1 MWIISEADMP
11 MRTST
16 TKSQRNTLVLGSEAL
31 ASKFYQEMLRRE
43 GPGRVRLV
51 KGKDLQKGPTTD
63 DVSRIVIVDPQL
75 ETNSELTNALID
87 YKFRGVKIETIVD
100 SYEKTSRKI
109 WLEGLSPQWL
119 VLANGFSPSVAYLRL
134 KRVLD
139 VILSVIAIFLTAPLM
154 ALVAWAI
161 TLESTG
167 PAIFRQER
175 VGMNGR
181 HFTLYKFRSMR
192 LDAEKTSGPTWAKQQ
207 DDRCTRIGGFIRRCR
222 IDELPQLMNVLRGH
236 MSFVGPRPERP
247 YFVELLKEKIPYYD
261 LRHYVKPGI
270 TGWAQVMYPYGASV
284 EDAYQKL
291 QYDLYYAKNVTISL
305 DILVLLKTIKVVLMG
320 QGR

>member
-1 MWIISEADMP
+1 

-16 TKSQRNTLVLGSEAL
+16 TRSQRNTLVLGSEAL

-43 GPGRVRLV
+43 GPGRVRLIQ
-51 KGKDLQKGPTTD
+51 GNDLRKGPTTD

-109 WLEGLSPQWL
+109 WLEGLSPRWL
-119 VLANGFSPSVAYLRL
+119 VLADGFSPSAAYLHL
-134 KRVLD
+134 KRVFDIVFSL
-139 VILSVIAIFLTAPLM
+139 VVLLMTGPLM
-154 ALVAWAI
+154 ALTALAI
-161 TLESTG
+161 RLESAG

-181 HFTLYKFRSMR
+181 RFIVYKFRSMR
-192 LDAEKTSGPTWAKQQ
+192 QDAEKNSGPTWAKEQ
-207 DDRCTRIGGFIRRCR
+207 DDRCTRIGSFIRRCR
-222 IDELPQLMNVLRGH
+222 IDELPQLFNVLKGD
-236 MSFVGPRPERP
+236 MSFVGPRPERF

-270 TGWAQVMYPYGASV
+270 TGWAQVNYPYGASV

-291 QYDLYYAKNVTISL
+291 QYDLYYAKNVSISL
-305 DILVLLKTIKVVLMG
+305 DILVLFKTVRVILMG